1 MRAQEGYPFWRTGDL
16 NSWSQGFGE
25 HNFDFCPSCR
35 ELLQAEDGAHSF
47 GVIVH
52 LLTRGL

>member
-25 HNFDFCPSCR
+25 HNFDFCPSCQG
-35 ELLQAEDGAHSF
+35 LLQAEDGAHSF